1 MPNTSEVMIETING
15 SCFDITHARAS
26 AGDVNTA
33 PARRAAAP
41 ATRNHCKEE
50 ATHGHP

>member
-1 MPNTSEVMIETING
+1 MTNATMIDAING
-15 SCFDITHARAS
+15 SFLDIVRARAS

-33 PARRAAAP
+33 PANRAAAP

-50 ATHGHP
+50 SPHGHS